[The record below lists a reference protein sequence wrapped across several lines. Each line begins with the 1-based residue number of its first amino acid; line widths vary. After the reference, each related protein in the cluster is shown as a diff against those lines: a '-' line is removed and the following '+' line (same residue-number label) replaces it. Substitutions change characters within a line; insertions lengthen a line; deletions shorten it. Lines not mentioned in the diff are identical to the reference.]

1 MPEWLVAC
9 LWGAAGAGA
18 IEASELYGV
27 IKTSKDVPWNLP
39 GEASFKVWLLSV
51 FIRLAIG
58 AFAAAM
64 CAVAGPLGPA
74 GAAAAGIAAPKLLE
88 QLGRDFRMSDT
99 QPVPRRP
106 ARSKGGALDA
116 PH

>member
-1 MPEWLVAC
+1 MPAWLVSC

-27 IKTSKDVPWNLP
+27 IKAKKDVPWNLP
-39 GEASFKVWLLSV
+39 GEVRFTIWMVSV
-51 FIRLAIG
+51 IIRLALG

-64 CAVAGPLGPA
+64 CAATGPLGPA
-74 GAAAAGIAAPKLLE
+74 GAAATGIAAPKLLE
-88 QLGRDFRMSDT
+88 QLGRDFRASDT
-99 QPVPRRP
+99 QLIPRRP

-116 PH
+116 H